1 MGPQMNDTLQSMVKY
16 LKQSPHSALLE
27 LKEQIKKISSE
38 QGIQAAYNCLLQAEV
53 MLSIRKP
60 TIAIYDHAFHFIGG
74 AQKYGLSLI
83 SVLQNQFD
91 ISIIA
96 NKEVNQQDFLK
107 WYNLDLSK
115 CRIKVI
121 KLPFFEEKKVEHLD
135 PASISKDTGNPF
147 HLISK
152 ESGNYDIFINNSMN
166 EMVYPLSN
174 ISLLICHF
182 PERRPKNFFY
192 ADYYTS
198 VISNSRYTAEWIQ
211 KKWKFSPHQHIYPP
225 VDMDVTEKN
234 TVKKKIILSVARFEA
249 EGTKRQQ
256 EMIEAFLRLK
266 QAFPKITK
274 EWKFV
279 LAGGSSPDNP
289 YLSKLRKILDQN
301 PNCGI
306 ELKINASIQE
316 IKSLYKESM
325 LFWHLC
331 GLTHDDPAEIEHF
344 GMTIVEAM
352 QNRLVPIVYDGGG
365 PREIVDH
372 GENGF
377 RVRSKAECIDYSIRL
392 FTDEKLIRRLGE
404 NAQKKSRAFSKEVFE
419 NKVRSLFSEI
429 QNMYKHLEEY

>member
-1 MGPQMNDTLQSMVKY
+1 MGPQMNNTLQSVVKY
-16 LKQSPHSALLE
+16 LKKSPHSALLE
-27 LKEQIKKISSE
+27 LKEHIKKISSE
-38 QGIQAAYNCLLQAEV
+38 QGIQAAYNSLLQAEV

-60 TIAIYDHAFHFIGG
+60 TMAIYDHAFHFIGG
-74 AQKYGLSLI
+74 AQKYGLSLC

-96 NKEVNQQDFLK
+96 NKEVSQQDFLK

-121 KLPFFEEKKVEHLD
+121 KLPFYEEKKVEHLD
-135 PASISKDTGNPF
+135 PACISKEIGNPF

-152 ESGNYDIFINNSMN
+152 ESGNYDIFVNNSMN

-182 PERRPKNFFY
+182 PERRPKTFFY

-234 TVKKKIILSVARFEA
+234 RVKKKIILSVARFET

-256 EMIEAFLRLK
+256 EMIETFLKLK
-266 QAFPKITK
+266 QIYPKITK
-274 EWKFV
+274 DWKFV
-279 LAGGSSPDNP
+279 LAGGSNPNNP
-289 YLSKLRKILDQN
+289 YLPKLRRILDQN
-301 PNCGI
+301 PQCGI

-331 GLTHDDPAEIEHF
+331 GLIHDDPAEIEHF
-344 GMTIVEAM
+344 GMTIAEAM

-377 RVRSKAECIDYSIRL
+377 RVRSKAECMDYSIRL
-392 FTDEKLIRRLGE
+392 FTDEKLIRRLGD
-404 NAQKKSRAFSKEVFE
+404 NAHIKSRAFSKEIFE
-419 NKVRSLFSEI
+419 NKVRSLFNEI
-429 QNMYKHLEEY
+429 LKTYKHLEEY